1 MIKYLIQS
9 TMQSKPSN
17 TKYPSGTIFVGYS
30 GKNRHKIW
38 EETNYMDLTNVS
50 MKESLQ
56 ELYDIS
62 SSLPVSNDI
71 FPLDISELLD
81 HGYDTESEALQ
92 EAFKIAHDNMLI
104 LWEDT
109 WEMHFEVVK
118 FEI

>member
-9 TMQSKPSN
+9 KVQSKPSN
-17 TKYPSGTIFVGYS
+17 TKYPPGTIFVGYS

-71 FPLDISELLD
+71 LPLDISELLN
-81 HGYDTESEALQ
+81 HGYDTQWEALQ
-92 EAFKIAHDNMLI
+92 DAFKLAHNDMLI
-104 LWEDT
+104 LWKDT
-109 WEMHFEVVK
+109 WEIHLEVVK
-118 FEI
+118 FKI